1 MNGSFIQDIIV
12 DAYFFGVDF
21 LSRCSFRFD
30 PDNFPDPKAYL
41 TEIKQKYGVKICL
54 WSEILEL

>member
-1 MNGSFIQDIIV
+1 MNGNLTVFCYMFRQLI
-12 DAYFFGVDF
+12 
-21 LSRCSFRFD
+21 LPRCSFTFD

-54 WSEILEL
+54 WSKPQF